1 MKLDIKTFRKEQGF
15 TQQEL
20 ADRSAVSPTAINH
33 YENGLKLPSLQVAYN
48 IACALSCKIDDL
60 IIN

>member
-20 ADRSAVSPTAINH
+20 ADKSAVSPAAINH
-33 YENGLKLPSLQVAYN
+33 YENGMKLPSLQAAYN
-48 IACALSCKIDDL
+48 IARALGVKIDDL
-60 IIN
+60 IVE